1 MNISVI
7 TPAAKRSRSG
17 NRATAVRWARI
28 LGSLGHSVTVG
39 EAWPGADGGWKSP
52 DLIHGREN
60 PGLLGGPERPDDPTG
75 GPESPDFPDKPKDLD
90 FPDKPKDP
98 DFPGRPKDLDF
109 PGRPKDPD
117 FPDRPKD
124 PDFPREPDSPDR
136 PGRREGPDLLVAIH
150 AWRSAA
156 SITAFRDRHPAR
168 PLVVLMSGTDVYR
181 YQHSHR
187 EETIASMAAADRLVG
202 LHDLVAGDLP
212 PRFRAKL
219 RIVHQSALPLRAPR
233 NPSRRTFDVCVV
245 GHLRD
250 EKDPFRAAYAARLAP
265 GESRLRIIHLGKPHD
280 AAHAREARAEM
291 ARNPRY
297 VWRGETP
304 RWQVRRIFARCH
316 AMVISSIM
324 EGGANVVSEA
334 VVAGVPVIASDIP
347 GNVGLLGA
355 GHPARYPAGDT
366 GALAALLHRAETE
379 PGFLDTVRAH
389 GDARRD
395 RFSPER
401 ERATWAALLGELA

>member
-1 MNISVI
+1 MARRLSGGTALNISVI

-28 LGSLGHSVTVG
+28 LEALGHSVTIG
-39 EAWPGADGGWKSP
+39 EAWPGAGGGKGATLPGGRDGP
-52 DLIHGREN
+52 DLPGPREN
-60 PGLLGGPERPDDPTG
+60 PDLLA
-75 GPESPDFPDKPKDLD
+75 GPESPEFSREPDG
-90 FPDKPKDP
+90 
-98 DFPGRPKDLDF
+98 PGRP
-109 PGRPKDPD
+109 GQ
-117 FPDRPKD
+117 
-124 PDFPREPDSPDR
+124 
-136 PGRREGPDLLVAIH
+136 REGPDLLVAIH

-156 SITAFRDRHPAR
+156 SVAAFRGRYPSR

-202 LHDLVAGDLP
+202 LHDLVAADLP
-212 PRFRAKL
+212 PRFRGKL
-219 RIVHQSALPLRAPR
+219 RIIHQSALPLRAPR

-250 EKDPFRAAYAARLAP
+250 EKDPFRAAYAARRAP
-265 GESRLRIIHLGKPHD
+265 GASRLRIVHLGKPHD
-280 AAHAREARAEM
+280 AAHARKARAEM

-297 VWRGETP
+297 VWRGEAP

-347 GNVGLLGA
+347 GNAGLLGPD
-355 GHPARYPAGDT
+355 HPARYPAGDT

-379 PGFLDTVRAH
+379 GGFLDAVRAH

-401 ERATWAALLGELA
+401 ERAAWAALLGELANP

>member
-1 MNISVI
+1 MEQGHSPPDHGVGRGAAAPAVATRRETALNISVI

-39 EAWPGADGGWKSP
+39 EAWPGAGGGRKGP
-52 DLIHGREN
+52 DLILGREN
-60 PGLLGGPERPDDPTG
+60 PGRPGGLERPDDPGG
-75 GPESPDFPDKPKDLD
+75 GPGSPHLPGGPGSPDL
-90 FPDKPKDP
+90 
-98 DFPGRPKDLDF
+98 
-109 PGRPKDPD
+109 
-117 FPDRPKD
+117 
-124 PDFPREPDSPDR
+124 PREPDG
-136 PGRREGPDLLVAIH
+136 PGLPGQREGPDLLVAIH

-156 SITAFRDRHPAR
+156 SVAAFRGRYPSR
-168 PLVVLMSGTDVYR
+168 PLVVLMSGTDIYR

-233 NPSRRTFDVCVV
+233 NPTRRNFDVCVV

-250 EKDPFRAAYAARLAP
+250 EKDPFRAAYAARRAP
-265 GESRLRIIHLGKPHD
+265 GASRLRIVHLGKPHD

-297 VWRGETP
+297 VWRGEAP

-401 ERATWAALLGELA
+401 ERAAWAALLGELA

>member
-28 LGSLGHSVTVG
+28 LHELGHSVTVG
-39 EAWPGADGGWKSP
+39 EAWPDTAG
-52 DLIHGREN
+52 GREN
-60 PGLLGGPERPDDPTG
+60 ADPPGGRNPPGGRESLCSPDGPESLYFPGGPQNPDRAGGPECSDA
-75 GPESPDFPDKPKDLD
+75 
-90 FPDKPKDP
+90 
-98 DFPGRPKDLDF
+98 
-109 PGRPKDPD
+109 
-117 FPDRPKD
+117 
-124 PDFPREPDSPDR
+124 

-156 SITAFRDRHPAR
+156 SIAAFRDRHPSR
-168 PLVVLMSGTDVYR
+168 PLVVLMSGTDLYR

-187 EETIASMAAADRLVG
+187 EETAASMAAADRLVG
-202 LHDLVAGDLP
+202 LHDLVADDLP

-219 RIVHQSALPLRAPR
+219 RIIHQSALPLRAPR
-233 NPSRRTFDVCVV
+233 SPSRRTFDVCVV

-265 GESRLRIIHLGKPHD
+265 GASRLRIIHLGRPHD
-280 AAHAREARAEM
+280 AAHARKARDETAG
-291 ARNPRY
+291 NPRY
-297 VWRGETP
+297 VWRGEVP
-304 RWQVRRIFARCH
+304 RWQVRRTFARCH

-334 VVAGVPVIASDIP
+334 VVAGVPIIASDIP
-347 GNVGLLGA
+347 GNVGLLGPD
-355 GHPARYPAGDT
+355 HPARYPAGDT
-366 GALAALLHRAETE
+366 RALAALLCRAETE
-379 PGFLDTVRAH
+379 PGFLDAVRAH

-401 ERATWAALLGELA
+401 ERAAWAALLGELAIP

>member
-1 MNISVI
+1 MI

-17 NRATAVRWARI
+17 NRATATRWARI
-28 LGSLGHSVTVG
+28 LHELGHSVTVG
-39 EAWPGADGGWKSP
+39 EAWPDAG
-52 DLIHGREN
+52 GREN
-60 PGLLGGPERPDDPTG
+60 ADLPGGQNPPGLPGGRESLRSAGGPEC
-75 GPESPDFPDKPKDLD
+75 SNA
-90 FPDKPKDP
+90 
-98 DFPGRPKDLDF
+98 
-109 PGRPKDPD
+109 
-117 FPDRPKD
+117 
-124 PDFPREPDSPDR
+124 

-156 SITAFRDRHPAR
+156 SVAAFRDRHPSR

-181 YQHSHR
+181 YQHSHC
-187 EETIASMAAADRLVG
+187 EETTASMAAADRLVG
-202 LHDLVAGDLP
+202 LHDRVADDLP

-219 RIVHQSALPLRAPR
+219 RIIHQSALPLRTPR
-233 NPSRRTFDVCVV
+233 SPSRRTFDVCVV
-245 GHLRD
+245 GHLRE

-265 GESRLRIIHLGKPHD
+265 GASRLRIVHLGKAHD
-280 AAHAREARAEM
+280 AAHARKVRDETAG
-291 ARNPRY
+291 NPRY
-297 VWRGETP
+297 VWRGEVP
-304 RWQVRRIFARCH
+304 RWQVRRTFARCH

-347 GNVGLLGA
+347 GNVGLLGPD
-355 GHPARYPAGDT
+355 HPARYPAGDT

-379 PGFLDTVRAH
+379 PGFLATVRAH

-401 ERATWAALLGELA
+401 ERAAWAALLGELAVP